1 MSKYGRNPMREKS
14 TSQTK
19 RHVDAKV
26 GRAAFQAFLN
36 ICNKWDLTRAQ
47 QLILLGDVPTSTYH
61 LWKGNVEKEQ
71 EFKLTKDT
79 LERISYLLGIY
90 KALHILLPNADAAN
104 NWIKRPNRAPLFN
117 SKSALDK
124 MLAGNV
130 VDLAD
135 VRRYLDAERG

>member
-1 MSKYGRNPMREKS
+1 MRENH
-14 TSQTK
+14 TQPVK
-19 RHVDAKV
+19 RYDEAKV
-26 GRAAFQAFLN
+26 GRAAFQAFLK
-36 ICNKWDLTRAQ
+36 ICDKWDLTRAQ
-47 QLILLGDVPTSTYH
+47 QMVLLGGVPASTYH
-61 LWKGNVEKEQ
+61 LWKGNVEKAY

-79 LERISYLLGIY
+79 LERISYILGIY
-90 KALHILLPNADAAN
+90 KALHILLSTTEAAN
-104 NWIKRPNRAPLFN
+104 NWIKRPNSAPLFN